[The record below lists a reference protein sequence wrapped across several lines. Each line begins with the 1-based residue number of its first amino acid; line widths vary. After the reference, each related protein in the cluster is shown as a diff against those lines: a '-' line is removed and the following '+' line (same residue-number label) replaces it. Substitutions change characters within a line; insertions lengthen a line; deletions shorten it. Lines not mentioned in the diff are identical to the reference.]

1 MKAFIAWL
9 FEPLYRRWCRF
20 ERAGGLVLACQ
31 DAPDTSGVN
40 RAAEASAA
48 LSKEALDFFKSVY
61 AKEAP
66 AREAAAGLNN
76 QVAQEQIKGM
86 QFATQQAQDDAARR
100 RTVFQ
105 PMEDRLAADAAAYDT
120 PERRA
125 AEAERAAAGVEA
137 SVGRSQQGLMRDIMR
152 RGGTAL
158 GGVAGQAMAQD
169 AALAKAR
176 MLAGA
181 TDAATR
187 NVEQQGYARRMD
199 VASLGRGIASN
210 QATQQQIATN
220 SGNSAV
226 GSNMAGLQATQ
237 SGTAAMGQGFNTAL
251 AGMGQAGSLYGQEAG
266 IQAQTRGQ
274 DLGFLSSIYGTTMGN
289 AGSLMKLSTEK
300 VKKNRAPTD
309 EDAALEEINALP
321 VEEYEYDPARG
332 GPDGMGPQTGPM
344 AERVH
349 AVMGD
354 RVAPGGE
361 AIDYSIT
368 GMGGKLIAAVQ
379 ALSRKVD
386 ELQGA

>member
-1 MKAFIAWL
+1 MKAFVAWL
-9 FEPLYRRWCRF
+9 FEPLYRRWWRF
-20 ERAGGLVLACQ
+20 AVSSGLVLRCA
-31 DAPDTSGVN
+31 DAPDYSGMN

-48 LSKEALDFFKSVY
+48 LSGEALAFFKDVY

-100 RTVFQ
+100 KSVFQ

-210 QATQQQIATN
+210 QATQQQIANTT
-220 SGNSAV
+220 GNSAV

-251 AGMGQAGSLYGQEAG
+251 AGMGQAGQLYGQEAG

-274 DLGFLSSIYGTTMGN
+274 DLNFLGN
-289 AGSLMKLSTEK
+289 AFSAYMMKPSSEK
-300 VKKNRAPTD
+300 LKKNRTPTD

-321 VEEYEYDPARG
+321 VDDYEYDPAKG
-332 GPDGMGPQTGPM
+332 GPPGMGPQTGPM

-354 RVAPGGE
+354 QVAPGAQ

-368 GMGGKLIAAVQ
+368 GMGGKIIAAVQ

>member
-210 QATQQQIATN
+210 QATQQQIANTT
-220 SGNSAV
+220 GNSAV

-251 AGMGQAGSLYGQEAG
+251 AGMGQAGQLYGQEAG

-274 DLGFLSSIYGTTMGN
+274 DLNFLGN
-289 AGSLMKLSTEK
+289 AFSAYMMKPSSEK
-300 VKKNRAPTD
+300 LKKNRTPTD

-321 VEEYEYDPARG
+321 VDDYEYDPAKG
-332 GPDGMGPQTGPM
+332 GPPGMGPQTGPM

-354 RVAPGGE
+354 QVAPGAQ

-368 GMGGKLIAAVQ
+368 GMGGKIIAAVQ

>member
-1 MKAFIAWL
+1 
-9 FEPLYRRWCRF
+9 
-20 ERAGGLVLACQ
+20 
-31 DAPDTSGVN
+31 
-40 RAAEASAA
+40 
-48 LSKEALDFFKSVY
+48 
-61 AKEAP
+61 
-66 AREAAAGLNN
+66 
-76 QVAQEQIKGM
+76 
-86 QFATQQAQDDAARR
+86 
-100 RTVFQ
+100 
-105 PMEDRLAADAAAYDT
+105 
-120 PERRA
+120 
-125 AEAERAAAGVEA
+125 
-137 SVGRSQQGLMRDIMR
+137 VGRSQQGLMRDIMR

-210 QATQQQIATN
+210 QATQQQIANTT
-220 SGNSAV
+220 GNSAV

-251 AGMGQAGSLYGQEAG
+251 AGMGQAGQLYGQEAG

-274 DLGFLSSIYGTTMGN
+274 DLNFLGN
-289 AGSLMKLSTEK
+289 AFSAYMMKPSSEK
-300 VKKNRAPTD
+300 LKKNRTPTD

-321 VEEYEYDPARG
+321 VDDYEYDPAKG
-332 GPDGMGPQTGPM
+332 GPPGMGPQTGPM

-354 RVAPGGE
+354 QVAPGAQ

-368 GMGGKLIAAVQ
+368 GMGGKIIAAVQ